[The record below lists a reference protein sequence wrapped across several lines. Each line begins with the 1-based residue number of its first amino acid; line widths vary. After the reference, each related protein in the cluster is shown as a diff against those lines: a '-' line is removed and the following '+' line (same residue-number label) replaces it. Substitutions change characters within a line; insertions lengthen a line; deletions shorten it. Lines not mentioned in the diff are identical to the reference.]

1 MAPRSAKSAPGR
13 QKDYSPT
20 EWKAFFEDFV
30 DVKVSADEPET
41 SFRVY
46 RSKPAETPNAPVLV
60 LLHGGGFNGLT
71 WSVFT
76 VSSDMD
82 STDPVKKS
90 ANFLLDR
97 NHFDYSL
104 PMPGD

>member
-1 MAPRSAKSAPGR
+1 MSNLQRNLMKARLPPMAPRSAKSASGR

-20 EWKAFFEDFV
+20 EWKAYFEDFV
-30 DVKVSADEPET
+30 DVKVSGDEPAT

-46 RSKPAETPNAPVLV
+46 RSKAAETPNAPILV

-76 VSSDMD
+76 VSSVM
-82 STDPVKKS
+82 V
-90 ANFLLDR
+90 
-97 NHFDYSL
+97 SL
-104 PMPGD
+104 SFF